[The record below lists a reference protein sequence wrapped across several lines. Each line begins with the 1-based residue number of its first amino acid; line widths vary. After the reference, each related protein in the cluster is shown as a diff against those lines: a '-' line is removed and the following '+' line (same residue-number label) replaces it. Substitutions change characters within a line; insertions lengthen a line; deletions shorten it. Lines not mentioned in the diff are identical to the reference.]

1 MPAQKAIASPVAFAG
16 TTLLSTWTELFD
28 LGFGGTPP
36 TKGRSPLSHN
46 YMLNLIVSTYL
57 YVANEKV
64 KRQMTPNF
72 RQNSR
77 R

>member
-16 TTLLSTWTELFD
+16 TAL
-28 LGFGGTPP
+28 
-36 TKGRSPLSHN
+36 
-46 YMLNLIVSTYL
+46 L

-77 R
+77 RLRAGGEQVMFFSGEGKRVKG

>member
-16 TTLLSTWTELFD
+16 TTL
-28 LGFGGTPP
+28 
-36 TKGRSPLSHN
+36 
-46 YMLNLIVSTYL
+46 L